1 MIALSQFNGL
11 SKDEAV
17 GLLAPCVAIPAWGE
31 TLVNLRP
38 FASRHALLQTAR
50 EAMANWGEDELN
62 AALSAHPRI
71 GEKPTGSQAHAA
83 LSRQEQSSVDSENER
98 LAQAL
103 REGLALCGGPLLLS
117 LFPFLIVS
125 TLLIQCPAADVLG
138 LPFCPVARLI
148 GVRAPAAGRVLLIG
162 SLGGFAPAASAA
174 AGAVRSGQLTAR
186 EADALL
192 PACVCSGP
200 SFVILAVG
208 QSMLGSAE
216 LGVLLFLAQVA
227 AGYLSAA
234 LLARLGGTLG
244 SMAHP
249 AVPTA
254 SQPLRLDGII
264 AQASQTYLK
273 LCGFVLFFR
282 MLAAG
287 AGEVL
292 PSGAGV
298 FCAML
303 LEVCSGCD
311 LAAKSG
317 RFASMLCC
325 AALSVQ
331 GLSVL
336 MQVRT
341 ICPPEM
347 TLRPLYRARLL
358 HLPLS
363 LLIFYLLLPQRAQET
378 FSSLCG
384 RVTTMR
390 RLPPDCA
397 LLVFLGC
404 CFVVCELS
412 RVLAKELNQTQ
423 RDKVA
428 NQS

>member
-1 MIALSQFNGL
+1 MIQKEKIRGVGYFLMAL
-11 SKDEAV
+11 AA
-17 GLLAPCVAIPAWGE
+17 GLL
-31 TLVNLRP
+31 P
-38 FASRHALLQTAR
+38 FAAPDAC
-50 EAMANWGEDELN
+50 
-62 AALSAHPRI
+62 
-71 GEKPTGSQAHAA
+71 
-83 LSRQEQSSVDSENER
+83 
-98 LAQAL
+98 AQAL

-148 GVRAPAAGRVLLIG
+148 G

-174 AGAVRSGQLTAR
+174 AEAVRSGQLTAR

-244 SMAHP
+244 SMTHP

-254 SQPLRLDGII
+254 SQPLQLDGII

-287 AGEVL
+287 AGEAL
-292 PSGAGV
+292 PSGAGA

-412 RVLAKELNQTQ
+412 RVLAKKLNQTQ

>member
-1 MIALSQFNGL
+1 MIQKEKIRGVGYFLMALV
-11 SKDEAV
+11 AA
-17 GLLAPCVAIPAWGE
+17 LL
-31 TLVNLRP
+31 P
-38 FASRHALLQTAR
+38 FAVPDAC
-50 EAMANWGEDELN
+50 
-62 AALSAHPRI
+62 
-71 GEKPTGSQAHAA
+71 
-83 LSRQEQSSVDSENER
+83 
-98 LAQAL
+98 AQAL

-125 TLLIQCPAADVLG
+125 TLLIQCPAADV
-138 LPFCPVARLI
+138 
-148 GVRAPAAGRVLLIG
+148 
-162 SLGGFAPAASAA
+162 
-174 AGAVRSGQLTAR
+174 
-186 EADALL
+186 LL

-244 SMAHP
+244 SMVHP

-254 SQPLRLDGII
+254 PQPLRLDGII

-287 AGEVL
+287 AGEAL
-292 PSGAGV
+292 PSGAGA

>member
-1 MIALSQFNGL
+1 MQTAANYHIYMEMEGARMIQKEKIRSAGYFLMALT
-11 SKDEAV
+11 A
-17 GLLAPCVAIPAWGE
+17 GLL
-31 TLVNLRP
+31 P
-38 FASRHALLQTAR
+38 FAAPDAC
-50 EAMANWGEDELN
+50 
-62 AALSAHPRI
+62 
-71 GEKPTGSQAHAA
+71 
-83 LSRQEQSSVDSENER
+83 
-98 LAQAL
+98 AQAL

-138 LPFCPVARLI
+138 LPFCPAARLI

-174 AGAVRSGQLTAR
+174 AEAVRSGQLTAR

-282 MLAAG
+282 MLA
-287 AGEVL
+287 
-292 PSGAGV
+292 SGAG
-298 FCAML
+298 
-303 LEVCSGCD
+303 
-311 LAAKSG
+311 
-317 RFASMLCC
+317 
-325 AALSVQ
+325 
-331 GLSVL
+331 
-336 MQVRT
+336 
-341 ICPPEM
+341 
-347 TLRPLYRARLL
+347 
-358 HLPLS
+358 
-363 LLIFYLLLPQRAQET
+363 
-378 FSSLCG
+378 
-384 RVTTMR
+384 
-390 RLPPDCA
+390 
-397 LLVFLGC
+397 
-404 CFVVCELS
+404 
-412 RVLAKELNQTQ
+412 
-423 RDKVA
+423 
-428 NQS
+428 

>member
-1 MIALSQFNGL
+1 MIQKEKIRDMGYFLAALAAGVL
-11 SKDEAV
+11 
-17 GLLAPCVAIPAWGE
+17 
-31 TLVNLRP
+31 P
-38 FASRHALLQTAR
+38 FAA
-50 EAMANWGEDELN
+50 
-62 AALSAHPRI
+62 P
-71 GEKPTGSQAHAA
+71 
-83 LSRQEQSSVDSENER
+83 ER
-98 LAQAL
+98 CAQAL
-103 REGLALCGGPLLLS
+103 REGLALCGGSLLLS

-138 LPFCPVARLI
+138 LPFYPVARLI

-162 SLGGFAPAASAA
+162 FLGGFAPAASAA
-174 AGAVRSGQLTAR
+174 AEAVRTGQLTAQ

-208 QSMLGSAE
+208 RSMLGSAE

-234 LLARLGGTLG
+234 LLARLGEPLVSRNTSTIPSEPQL
-244 SMAHP
+244 
-249 AVPTA
+249 
-254 SQPLRLDGII
+254 LRLDAVI
-264 AQASQTYLK
+264 AQAAQTYVK
-273 LCGFVLFFR
+273 LCAFVLFFR

-287 AGEVL
+287 AGELL
-292 PSGAGV
+292 PSGAGA

-317 RFASMLCC
+317 RCASMLCC

-347 TLRPLYRARLL
+347 TLRPLYRARIL

-363 LLIFYLLLPQRAQET
+363 LLLFYSLLPQRAQET
-378 FSSLCG
+378 FSTLCG
-384 RVTTMR
+384 QVTTMR

-397 LLVFLGC
+397 LLIFAGC
-404 CFVVCELS
+404 CLAVCELS
-412 RVLAKELNQTQ
+412 RVLAKEQEQ
-423 RDKVA
+423 MRPDKVA
-428 NQS
+428 NQP

>member
-1 MIALSQFNGL
+1 MIQKEKIRGVGYFLMAL
-11 SKDEAV
+11 AA
-17 GLLAPCVAIPAWGE
+17 GLL
-31 TLVNLRP
+31 P
-38 FASRHALLQTAR
+38 FAAPDAC
-50 EAMANWGEDELN
+50 
-62 AALSAHPRI
+62 
-71 GEKPTGSQAHAA
+71 
-83 LSRQEQSSVDSENER
+83 
-98 LAQAL
+98 AQAL

-138 LPFCPVARLI
+138 LPFCPAARLI

-162 SLGGFAPAASAA
+162 FLGGFAPAASAA

-234 LLARLGGTLG
+234 LLARLGGTIG

-317 RFASMLCC
+317 RFASMPCC

-347 TLRPLYRARLL
+347 TL

-378 FSSLCG
+378 FSTLCG

-412 RVLAKELNQTQ
+412 RVLAKEPDQTQ

>member
-1 MIALSQFNGL
+1 MIQKEKIRGVGYFLMAL
-11 SKDEAV
+11 AA
-17 GLLAPCVAIPAWGE
+17 GLL
-31 TLVNLRP
+31 P
-38 FASRHALLQTAR
+38 FAAPDAC
-50 EAMANWGEDELN
+50 
-62 AALSAHPRI
+62 
-71 GEKPTGSQAHAA
+71 
-83 LSRQEQSSVDSENER
+83 
-98 LAQAL
+98 AQAL

-138 LPFCPVARLI
+138 LPFCPAARLI

-234 LLARLGGTLG
+234 LLAQLGGTLG
-244 SMAHP
+244 SRAHP

-264 AQASQTYLK
+264 AQVSQTYLK

-303 LEVCSGCD
+303 LEVCSG
-311 LAAKSG
+311 
-317 RFASMLCC
+317 
-325 AALSVQ
+325 
-331 GLSVL
+331 
-336 MQVRT
+336 
-341 ICPPEM
+341 
-347 TLRPLYRARLL
+347 
-358 HLPLS
+358 
-363 LLIFYLLLPQRAQET
+363 
-378 FSSLCG
+378 
-384 RVTTMR
+384 
-390 RLPPDCA
+390 
-397 LLVFLGC
+397 
-404 CFVVCELS
+404 
-412 RVLAKELNQTQ
+412 
-423 RDKVA
+423 
-428 NQS
+428 

>member
-1 MIALSQFNGL
+1 MIQKEKIRGVGYFLMAL
-11 SKDEAV
+11 AA
-17 GLLAPCVAIPAWGE
+17 GLL
-31 TLVNLRP
+31 P
-38 FASRHALLQTAR
+38 FAAPDAC
-50 EAMANWGEDELN
+50 
-62 AALSAHPRI
+62 
-71 GEKPTGSQAHAA
+71 
-83 LSRQEQSSVDSENER
+83 
-98 LAQAL
+98 AQAL

-125 TLLIQCPAADVLG
+125 TLLIQCPAAAL
-138 LPFCPVARLI
+138 
-148 GVRAPAAGRVLLIG
+148 AAGAKPPRDPM
-162 SLGGFAPAASAA
+162 SSTRPA

-192 PACVCSGP
+192 PACVCSSP

-244 SMAHP
+244 SRTHP

-264 AQASQTYLK
+264 AQAAQTYLK

-378 FSSLCG
+378 FSTLCG

-412 RVLAKELNQTQ
+412 RVLAKEPNQTQ